1 MFERQMTSFSKMQS
15 WLHSQDPAPRTP
27 RNHTSVSSLRP
38 LMPLAHLR
46 RRGDDD
52 VRAFIVPAIR
62 DHRQLSG
69 PIRGTAAPRNATQ
82 IDLIS

>member
-1 MFERQMTSFSKMQS
+1 
-15 WLHSQDPAPRTP
+15 
-27 RNHTSVSSLRP
+27 
-38 LMPLAHLR
+38 MPLAHLR